1 MDAHTDKNYM
11 MRWVGINPS
20 THIGVNNMDE
30 NKVWTDEDI
39 GEEVEIT
46 IEGIRYF
53 DTVIEMWLPDGQRI
67 IGPQLKCGH
76 IFARFTML
84 PAMLAASE
92 NTKKMRDMG

>member
-1 MDAHTDKNYM
+1 MSDA
-11 MRWVGINPS
+11 
-20 THIGVNNMDE
+20 
-30 NKVWTDEDI
+30 KVWVESDI
-39 GEEVEIT
+39 GEEVEVF

-84 PAMLAASE
+84 PAMLSASHE
-92 NTKKMRDMG
+92 TKKTLDMIGD

>member
-1 MDAHTDKNYM
+1 MSDA
-11 MRWVGINPS
+11 
-20 THIGVNNMDE
+20 
-30 NKVWTDEDI
+30 KVWVESDI
-39 GEEVEIT
+39 GEEVEVF

-84 PAMLAASE
+84 PAMLSASHE
-92 NTKKMRDMG
+92 TKRALDMIGD

>member
-46 IEGIRYF
+46 IEGMAECRPLWTIREC
-53 DTVIEMWLPDGQRI
+53 T
-67 IGPQLKCGH
+67 LKPRH
-76 IFARFTML
+76 
-84 PAMLAASE
+84 S
-92 NTKKMRDMG
+92 